1 MVYWYGM
8 NLVHNT
14 KKYFTYL
21 TPTIM
26 KSLLR
31 SSFIFLLFIFS
42 LDCFA
47 QSEPTIHITLN
58 GKTQNLEN
66 YIEDL
71 ASNLG
76 QKLEKAFEGNCN
88 LSFDFSSDDVVVKL
102 NANSYSISNMAD
114 RLATAI
120 ESALTHMEIEIRDIE
135 VSELEHGDF
144 SINNKDQ
151 VYNMIEKVE
160 KRHKTKVKKVD
171 KLIMKF
177 EQEYIDVRMDVTL
190 ENGKSIRNLKEKI
203 EK

>member
-1 MVYWYGM
+1 
-8 NLVHNT
+8 
-14 KKYFTYL
+14 
-21 TPTIM
+21 M

-71 ASNLG
+71 ANNLG

-160 KRHKTKVKKVD
+160 KRHKSKVKKVD

-177 EQEYIDVRMDVTL
+177 EQEFIDVRMDVTL